1 VSVPSLAAWGIQ
13 HPDDV
18 IAQAQ
23 TAGLPLAVAASLLE
37 QESGGGH
44 NVWGSDGVDTGGAY
58 VKGAPVTREAYLA
71 YRQLVKAGKIG
82 HQGVGPVQLTAE
94 VYQARADALGG
105 GWDPVVNMRVGFMA
119 LADLIHAYGVADG
132 VRRYNGSGPAA
143 LAYRDR
149 MLGRIAKWADRLGPT
164 PIQEDDMPLSD
175 TDVARIAVAVQERI
189 LKTPLRDLYPSD
201 PKAPPQ
207 TMDLATTVQ
216 WAAANAGRAL
226 DAARAAATALAR
238 LEAAGAA
245 TPVGEVNTAIRQAL
259 DALGPLELVPTREL
273 DHGAAQ

>member
-1 VSVPSLAAWGIQ
+1 VSAASLAAWGIQ
-13 HPDDV
+13 RPDDV

-44 NVWGSDGVDTGGAY
+44 NVWGHDNVPTGGAY

-105 GWDPVVNMRVGFMA
+105 GWDPVVNMRVGFLA

-143 LAYRDR
+143 ERYRDQV
-149 MLGRIAKWADRLGPT
+149 LGRIAKWADRLGPT
-164 PIQEDDMPLSD
+164 PSQEDDMPLSD

-273 DHGAAQ
+273 DHGAAR

>member
-1 VSVPSLAAWGIQ
+1 MSAASLAAWGIQ
-13 HPDDV
+13 RPDDV
-18 IAQAQ
+18 VQAAAA
-23 TAGLPLAVAASLLE
+23 AGLQLAAACALLE
-37 QESGGGH
+37 QESAGGH
-44 NVWGSDGVDTGGAY
+44 NVWGSDGVETGGAY

-71 YRQLVKAGKIG
+71 YRSLVKAGKIG

-143 LAYRDR
+143 AAYRDR

-164 PIQEDDMPLSD
+164 PSQEDDMPLSD

-226 DAARAAATALAR
+226 DAARAAAVALAR

-245 TPVGEVNTAIRQAL
+245 SPVGEVNTAIRQAL

-273 DHGAAQ
+273 DHGAAR